1 MLGRV
6 GRPEW
11 DAIGEAARGRFP
23 SWDAELWEA
32 LGRGPFAALA
42 SALGPEDPAV
52 ISYAKLAAEAL
63 GHGYLFPERSGA
75 RGFLNHAWQVLLP
88 GSLASMPPV
97 ERARSIATCWNL
109 GENLEA
115 APTWIKRLFEARLA
129 GATLADLEE
138 RVRSTSELVFAPAGA
153 ELSEAPDRAWQLAWL
168 HLAAHDPLFFPGAV
182 CFLAP
187 LVACVR
193 SRDPRGVDRQ
203 RALAISLADEPEVLG
218 PVEWPA
224 SPARNLPSDVQIA
237 KLHALDRRIGSIHDA
252 AIAGARMIASLAT
265 SQYVLVVR
273 PAP

>member
-1 MLGRV
+1 MLGTV
-6 GRPEW
+6 PEW

-32 LGRGPFAALA
+32 LGRGPFASLA

-52 ISYAKLAAEAL
+52 VSYARLAAEAV
-63 GHGYLFPERSGA
+63 GHGYLYPERSGA
-75 RGFLNHAWQVLLP
+75 RGFLSHAWQVLLP
-88 GSLASMPPV
+88 AALASLPPV
-97 ERARSIATCWNL
+97 ERARSIAMCWNL

-115 APTWIKRLFEARLA
+115 APTWLKRLFEARLA

-138 RVRSTSELVFAPAGA
+138 RVRSTSELVFAPAQA
-153 ELSEAPDRAWQLAWL
+153 ELGESPERAWQLEWL
-168 HLAAHDPLFFPGAV
+168 HLGAHDPLFLPGAV

-187 LVACVR
+187 VVACVR

-203 RALAISLADEPEVLG
+203 RALAISIADRTEVLG

-224 SPARNLPSDVQIA
+224 SPARHLPSDAQLA
-237 KLHALDRRIGSIHDA
+237 KLRALDRRTGSIHDA
-252 AIAGARMIASLAT
+252 AIAGGRLIASLAT